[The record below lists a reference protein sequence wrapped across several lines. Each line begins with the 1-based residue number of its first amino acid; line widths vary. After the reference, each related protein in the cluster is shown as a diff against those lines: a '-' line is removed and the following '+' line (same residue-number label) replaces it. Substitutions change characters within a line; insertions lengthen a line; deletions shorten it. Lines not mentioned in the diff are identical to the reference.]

1 MKITQTI
8 LALAFVSV
16 SAYAAETSAPA
27 EKSFVAPHGMNVSV
41 KMIGPYAQP
50 GDLQIICAFKHK
62 AEGDAYLGA
71 MKDLDAKLGGLLS
84 SLRKRGEFVG
94 ELGETLLFTPPEGSV
109 VPARM
114 LVIGL
119 GPESQLSL
127 ETLRTIGRIALREA
141 VALKASHVAFAPVIR
156 DQGNTV
162 LDVGEG
168 DRAVIE
174 NVISAYDTE
183 KRLQS
188 QGLSPSFDITSWTIE
203 AGPSYFDAAGKEVES
218 GIKAA
223 ADQILE
229 RDKAPYST
237 VK

>member
-1 MKITQTI
+1 MKIARTI

-119 GPESQLSL
+119 GALSDELPCGRPWHSRRAMWLSRQLSATKATPCWMSAK
-127 ETLRTIGRIALREA
+127 ET
-141 VALKASHVAFAPVIR
+141 AP
-156 DQGNTV
+156 
-162 LDVGEG
+162 
-168 DRAVIE
+168 
-174 NVISAYDTE
+174 
-183 KRLQS
+183 
-188 QGLSPSFDITSWTIE
+188 
-203 AGPSYFDAAGKEVES
+203 
-218 GIKAA
+218 
-223 ADQILE
+223 
-229 RDKAPYST
+229 
-237 VK
+237 

>member
-1 MKITQTI
+1 MG
-8 LALAFVSV
+8 
-16 SAYAAETSAPA
+16 E
-27 EKSFVAPHGMNVSV
+27 
-41 KMIGPYAQP
+41 
-50 GDLQIICAFKHK
+50 
-62 AEGDAYLGA
+62 
-71 MKDLDAKLGGLLS
+71 
-84 SLRKRGEFVG
+84 SL
-94 ELGETLLFTPPEGSV
+94 
-109 VPARM
+109 
-114 LVIGL
+114 
-119 GPESQLSL
+119 LSL

-203 AGPSYFDAAGKEVES
+203 AGPSYFDGAGKEVES